1 MHTGILTDLDLDAD
15 GRSSTYL
22 SIPYS
27 IDRSPYFQV
36 KIPIY
41 RFKNGD
47 GPRLLLMAGNHGDE
61 YEGVFALGHL
71 LHTLDP
77 ERIHGTVTVLPMSN
91 VLAVMAG
98 RRRSPLDNGNLNR
111 AFPGNPTGTPTERL
125 AYYLEHQLF
134 PQHDVVFDIHSGG
147 TSMEHLTTALIERQP
162 TPEMMAKARDLLEHL
177 GQDYAFV
184 AQNGYDSPTSM
195 GAVARAGAIGVSG
208 EFGGGATVTPKTMQN
223 TKRAID
229 NLLLR
234 LGITETPLISEARAP
249 SATTVLALESHEQ
262 AIYATRRGWFEP
274 VVILGQSVEARDVA
288 GYYHDLERLD
298 RAPEILRFRRGGIVI
313 SRRLHADCQAGDCL
327 VQAAAE
333 IEG

>member
-15 GRSSTYL
+15 GRSSTWL

-36 KIPIY
+36 KIPVF
-41 RFKNGD
+41 RFRNGA

-61 YEGVFALGHL
+61 YEGVFALGHIL
-71 LHTLDP
+71 RALDTA
-77 ERIHGTVTVLPMSN
+77 RIRGAVTILPMSN
-91 VLAVMAG
+91 VHAVMGA

-111 AFPGNPTGTPTERL
+111 AFPGNPAGTPTERL
-125 AYYLEHQLF
+125 AHYLEHTLF

-162 TPEMMAKARDLLEHL
+162 TPEMMERARDLLEHL

-184 AQNGYDSPTSM
+184 AENGYDSPTSM
-195 GAVARAGAIGVSG
+195 GAAARAGAIGVSG
-208 EFGGGATVTPKTMQN
+208 EFGGGATVTPETMEN

-229 NLLLR
+229 RLLMR
-234 LGITETPLISEARAP
+234 LGITEEPLISEAKASAP
-249 SATTVLALESHEQ
+249 TRVLALQNHDQ
-262 AIYATRRGWFEP
+262 AIFATRRGWFEP
-274 VVILGQSVEARDVA
+274 VVSLGQTVAAGDVA
-288 GYYHDLERLD
+288 GYYHDLERPDLE
-298 RAPEILRFRRGGIVI
+298 PEVLTFRRGGIVL

-333 IEG
+333 IES